1 MKHFYAIIT
10 CLLLVCSPVL
20 AQKAQVQRRASAT
33 LERPV
38 VLPATDI
45 TSNAFTANWQP
56 VDGAEAYC
64 VFVYIKDVAP
74 GDGEYT
80 IIDEDFNGIDF
91 GSLIEPAGGD
101 EYGVNLSDMGYAF
114 TYGWEIYAYPNFVPS
129 MVAGLLYSPY
139 LDLENNGG
147 NYRVHITT
155 YANRDDQIRVESHGS
170 GEKQV
175 VIYTVEIDEYQSTGM
190 STKTLEFD
198 NGTRDLFFSAINVTA
213 EVGQADYIDRVQV
226 TQDLQAGD
234 VVYTTVASDEAVMAE
249 DDWGNQVTS
258 KRFTLNNGYLNGK
271 TEVYYDVY
279 AAYDD
284 WNTPSGSTPY
294 TLVTSPYSQKVLVDL
309 AKRTSEVVEDPFTGI
324 SEVQTAKLP
333 VDDNYYD
340 LTGRRVINPAQ
351 GIYIHQGKKVII
363 NN

>member
-1 MKHFYAIIT
+1 MKHFYPLIVG
-10 CLLLVCSPVL
+10 LLLMAAPAF
-20 AQKAQVQRRASAT
+20 AQKGQVARRASAV

-38 VLPATDI
+38 VLPATNI
-45 TSNAFTANWQP
+45 TNNAFTANWQP

-64 VFVYIKDVAP
+64 VFVYIKDVAA

-175 VIYTVEIDEYQSTGM
+175 VIYTVEIDDYQSTGI

-213 EVGQADYIDRVQV
+213 PVGQADYIDRVQV

-234 VVYTTVASDEAVMAE
+234 VVYTTVASDEAVMAQ
-249 DDWGNQVTS
+249 DDWGYDVTS
-258 KRFTLNNGYLNGK
+258 KRFTLNSGYLNGK

-284 WNTPSGSTPY
+284 WSTPNGSTPY
-294 TLVTSPYSQKVLVDL
+294 TLITSPYSQKVLVDL
-309 AKRTSEVVEDPFTGI
+309 QNRTSQVIDDPMSGI
-324 SEVQTAKLP
+324 SDIKTTNLP
-333 VDDNYYD
+333 ADDNYYD
-340 LTGRRVINPAQ
+340 LTGRRVVNPAR
-351 GIYIHQGKKVII
+351 GIYIHNGKKVVIK
-363 NN
+363 

>member
-1 MKHFYAIIT
+1 MKQFYSLIV
-10 CLLLVCSPVL
+10 CMLLMAAPAF
-20 AQKAQVQRRASAT
+20 AQKGQVARRASAV

-38 VLPATDI
+38 VLPATNI
-45 TSNAFTANWQP
+45 TNNAFTANWQP

-64 VFVYIKDVAP
+64 VFVYIKDVAS

-175 VIYTVEIDEYQSTGM
+175 VIYTVEIDDYQSTGI

-213 EVGQADYIDRVQV
+213 PVGQADYIDRVQV

-234 VVYTTVASDEAVMAE
+234 VVYTTVASDEAVMAQ
-249 DDWGNQVTS
+249 DDWGYDVTS
-258 KRFTLNNGYLNGK
+258 KRFTLNGDYLNGK

-284 WNTPSGSTPY
+284 WSTPNGSTPY
-294 TLVTSPYSQKVLVDL
+294 TLVTSHYSQKVLVDL
-309 AKRTSEVVEDPFTGI
+309 QNRTSQVIDDPMSGI
-324 SEVQTAKLP
+324 SDIQSTNLP
-333 VDDNYYD
+333 ADDNYYD
-340 LTGRRVINPAQ
+340 LTGRRVVNPAR
-351 GIYIHQGKKVII
+351 GIYIHNGKKVVIK
-363 NN
+363 

>member
-1 MKHFYAIIT
+1 MKQFYSLIV
-10 CLLLVCSPVL
+10 CMLLIAAPAF
-20 AQKAQVQRRASAT
+20 AQKGQVARRASAV

-38 VLPATDI
+38 VLPATNI
-45 TSNAFTANWQP
+45 TNNAFTANWQP

-175 VIYTVEIDEYQSTGM
+175 VIYTVEIDDYQSTGI

-213 EVGQADYIDRVQV
+213 PVGQADYIDRVQV

-234 VVYTTVASDEAVMAE
+234 VVYTTVASDEAVMAQ
-249 DDWGNQVTS
+249 DDWGYDVTS
-258 KRFTLNNGYLNGK
+258 KRFTLNGDYLNGH

-284 WNTPSGSTPY
+284 WSTPNGSTPY

-309 AKRTSEVVEDPFTGI
+309 QNRTSQVIDDPMSGI
-324 SEVQTAKLP
+324 SDIQTTNLP
-333 VDDNYYD
+333 TDDNYYD
-340 LTGRRVINPAQ
+340 LTGRRVTNPTQ
-351 GIYIHQGKKVII
+351 GIYIHNGKKVVIK
-363 NN
+363 

>member
-1 MKHFYAIIT
+1 MKQFFGLIV
-10 CLLLVCSPVL
+10 CLLLAAAPAF
-20 AQKAQVQRRASAT
+20 AQKAQVNRRASTT
-33 LERPV
+33 LARPT
-38 VLPATDI
+38 VLPATNI
-45 TSNAFTANWQP
+45 TSSAFTANWEP

-74 GDGEYT
+74 SDGEYT
-80 IIDEDFNGIDF
+80 IVDEDFNGIDF
-91 GSLIEPAGGD
+91 GSLIEPGGGD

-114 TYGWEIYAYPNFVPS
+114 TYGWEAYAYPNFVPS

-175 VIYTVEIDEYQSTGM
+175 VDYTVEIDDYQSTGV

-198 NGTRDLFFSAINVTA
+198 NGTRDLFFSVINITA
-213 EVGQADYIDRVQV
+213 PVGQADYTDRVQV

-258 KRFTLNNGYLNGK
+258 KRFTLNSGYLDGK

-279 AAYDD
+279 AAVED
-284 WNTPSGSTPY
+284 WSTPNGSLPY
-294 TLVTSPYSQKVLVDL
+294 TLVTSPYSQKVLVNLTD
-309 AKRTSEVVEDPFTGI
+309 RTSEVIDDTVSGI
-324 SEVQTAKLP
+324 NDVKTTNLP
-333 VDDNYYD
+333 GDDNYYD
-340 LTGRRVINPAQ
+340 LTGRRVNNPAQ
-351 GIYIHQGKKVII
+351 GIYIHNGKKVVIK
-363 NN
+363 

>member
-1 MKHFYAIIT
+1 MKQFYPLIVG
-10 CLLLVCSPVL
+10 LLLVAVPAF
-20 AQKAQVQRRASAT
+20 AQKAQVPRRVSTT

-38 VLPATDI
+38 VLPATNI
-45 TSNAFTANWQP
+45 TNNAFTANWQP

-175 VIYTVEIDEYQSTGM
+175 VIYTVEIDDYQSTGI

-213 EVGQADYIDRVQV
+213 PVGQADYIDRVQV

-234 VVYTTVASDEAVMAE
+234 VVYTTVASDEAVMAQ
-249 DDWGNQVTS
+249 DDWGYDVTS
-258 KRFTLNNGYLNGK
+258 KRFTLNSGYLNGK

-284 WNTPSGSTPY
+284 WSTPNGSTPY
-294 TLVTSPYSQKVLVDL
+294 TLITSPYSQKVLVDL
-309 AKRTSEVVEDPFTGI
+309 QNRTSQVIDDPMSGI
-324 SEVQTAKLP
+324 SDIQSTNLP
-333 VDDNYYD
+333 ADDNYYD
-340 LTGRRVINPAQ
+340 LTGRRVVNPTR
-351 GIYIHQGKKVII
+351 GIYIHNGNKVVIK
-363 NN
+363 

>member
-1 MKHFYAIIT
+1 MKQFYPLIAG
-10 CLLLVCSPVL
+10 LLLVAVPAF
-20 AQKAQVQRRASAT
+20 AQKAQVPRRVSTT

-38 VLPATDI
+38 VLPATNI
-45 TSNAFTANWQP
+45 TSNAFTANWLP
-56 VDGAEAYC
+56 VDGADAYC

-74 GDGEYT
+74 SDGEYT
-80 IIDEDFNGIDF
+80 IVDEDFNGIDF

-175 VIYTVEIDEYQSTGM
+175 VIYTVEIDDYQSTGI

-213 EVGQADYIDRVQV
+213 PVGQADYIDRVQV

-234 VVYTTVASDEAVMAE
+234 VVYTTVASDEAVMAQ
-249 DDWGNQVTS
+249 DDWGYDVTS
-258 KRFTLNNGYLNGK
+258 KRFTLNSGYLNGK

-284 WNTPSGSTPY
+284 WSTPNGSTPY

-309 AKRTSEVVEDPFTGI
+309 QNRTSQVIDDPMSGI
-324 SEVQTAKLP
+324 SDIKTTNLP
-333 VDDNYYD
+333 ADDNYYD
-340 LTGRRVINPAQ
+340 LTGRRVVNPTR
-351 GIYIHQGKKVII
+351 GIYIHNGKKVVIK
-363 NN
+363 

>member
-1 MKHFYAIIT
+1 MKQFYSLIV
-10 CLLLVCSPVL
+10 CMLLIAAPAF
-20 AQKAQVQRRASAT
+20 AQKGQVARRASAV

-38 VLPATDI
+38 VLPATNI
-45 TSNAFTANWQP
+45 TNNAFTANWQP

-175 VIYTVEIDEYQSTGM
+175 VIYTVEIDDYQSTGI

-213 EVGQADYIDRVQV
+213 PVGQADYIDRVQV

-234 VVYTTVASDEAVMAE
+234 VVYTTVASDEAVMAQ
-249 DDWGNQVTS
+249 DDWGYDVTS
-258 KRFTLNNGYLNGK
+258 KRFTLNSGYLNGK

-284 WNTPSGSTPY
+284 WSTPNGSTPY
-294 TLVTSPYSQKVLVDL
+294 TLITSPYSQKVLVDL
-309 AKRTSEVVEDPFTGI
+309 QNRTSQVIDDPMSGI
-324 SEVQTAKLP
+324 SDIKTTNLP
-333 VDDNYYD
+333 TDDNYYD
-340 LTGRRVINPAQ
+340 LTGRRVTNPTQ
-351 GIYIHQGKKVII
+351 GIYIHNGKKVVIK
-363 NN
+363 

>member
-1 MKHFYAIIT
+1 MKQFYSLIV
-10 CLLLVCSPVL
+10 CMLLIAAPAF
-20 AQKAQVQRRASAT
+20 AQKGQVARRASAV

-38 VLPATDI
+38 VLPATNI
-45 TSNAFTANWQP
+45 TNNAFTANWQP

-101 EYGVNLSDMGYAF
+101 EYVVNLSDMGYAF

-155 YANRDDQIRVESHGS
+155 YANRDDQIRVESHGN

-175 VIYTVEIDEYQSTGM
+175 VIYTVEIDDYQSTGI

-198 NGTRDLFFSAINVTA
+198 NGTRDLFFSTINVTA
-213 EVGQADYIDRVQV
+213 PVGQADYIDRVQV

-234 VVYTTVASDEAVMAE
+234 VVYTTVASDEAVMAQ
-249 DDWGNQVTS
+249 DDWGYDVTS
-258 KRFTLNNGYLNGK
+258 KRFTLNSGYLNGK

-284 WNTPSGSTPY
+284 WSTPNGSTPY

-309 AKRTSEVVEDPFTGI
+309 QNRTSQVIDDPMSGI
-324 SEVQTAKLP
+324 SDIQSTNLP
-333 VDDNYYD
+333 TDDNYYD
-340 LTGRRVINPAQ
+340 LTGRRVVNPAR
-351 GIYIHQGKKVII
+351 GIYIHNGKKVVIK
-363 NN
+363 